1 MGADRA
7 LASAG
12 REARTPSRNGL
23 AGGRER
29 DFVYGFDGLPVAAI
43 AQEVSA
49 LLDRARLFLCLVA
62 RGRLCEYQIA
72 VYGEIAATMIE
83 AAED

>member
-1 MGADRA
+1 
-7 LASAG
+7 
-12 REARTPSRNGL
+12 
-23 AGGRER
+23 
-29 DFVYGFDGLPVAAI
+29 
-43 AQEVSA
+43 
-49 LLDRARLFLCLVA
+49 LVA